1 MRTRNFQA
9 LLPRLREVWRLSLPA
24 ILTQITT
31 IAMQYIDS
39 AMVGRLGANASAAIG
54 LVASST
60 WLFNGVCYA
69 LSAGFS
75 VQVAHNIGA
84 GRDAEARSVVRHGLC
99 TALCVAG
106 ILCALGLS
114 IHSMLPTWLGGD
126 PAIRY
131 DASKYF
137 MVYALMIPFSQINS
151 LNSSFLQCSGDMVTP
166 SILNAVM
173 CALDVAFNA
182 LFIPRYGALG
192 AGLGSGLA
200 CAVISLVMAW
210 RCCFCNAALRLRRK
224 ETGRF
229 ESEILRKALKIGL
242 PVAVQEAAMCGAQVA
257 ATTIIAP
264 LGAVAIAAHS
274 FAVTAESLC
283 YMPGYGIGAAATT
296 LVGRNIGAG
305 KHAEAKRC
313 GNICTAMGG
322 VFMGV
327 TGAVM
332 MLICPLVFRM
342 LTPDAEVRMLAAQ
355 VLRIGLLAEP
365 LYGVSIVAAGALRGA
380 GDTLVPSLMN
390 LASIWGVRLG
400 LALVLTPRFGLRGMW
415 TAMAVELCVRGLL
428 MLLRQRTTKYYEHSV
443 VQTGEAAPICEEA

>member
-1 MRTRNFQA
+1 MRKGTWRDLRPEIA
-9 LLPRLREVWRLSLPA
+9 LVWRLSLPA

-31 IAMQYIDS
+31 IVMQYIDS
-39 AMVGRLGANASAAIG
+39 AMVGARGANASAAIG

-60 WLFNGVCYA
+60 WLFGGLTSAVA
-69 LSAGFS
+69 AGFY
-75 VQVAHNIGA
+75 VQVAHQIGA
-84 GRDAEARSVVRHGLC
+84 ENDAEARNVVRHGLL
-99 TALCVAG
+99 TALVLSG
-106 ILCALGLS
+106 LLALGGALLS
-114 IHSMLPTWLGGD
+114 KPLPGLLGGG
-126 PAIRY
+126 AELHR
-131 DASKYF
+131 DAAAYF
-137 MVYALMIPFSQINS
+137 LVFALCSG
-151 LNSSFLQCSGDMVTP
+151 FLQCSGDMVTP

-173 CALDVAFNA
+173 CALDVAFNT
-182 LFIPRYGALG
+182 LFIPRYGVLG
-192 AGLGSGLA
+192 AGLGTGLA

-342 LTPDAEVRMLAAQ
+342 LTPDAEVRTLAAQ

-443 VQTGEAAPICEEA
+443 VQTGEAAPMCEEA

>member
-1 MRTRNFQA
+1 MRKGTWRDLRPEIA
-9 LLPRLREVWRLSLPA
+9 LVWRLSLPA

-31 IAMQYIDS
+31 IVMQYIDS
-39 AMVGRLGANASAAIG
+39 AMVGARGANASAAIG

-60 WLFNGVCYA
+60 WLFGGLTSAVA
-69 LSAGFS
+69 AGFY
-75 VQVAHNIGA
+75 VQVAHQIGA
-84 GRDAEARSVVRHGLC
+84 ENDAEARNVVRHGLL
-99 TALCVAG
+99 TALVLSG
-106 ILCALGLS
+106 LLALGGALLS
-114 IHSMLPTWLGGD
+114 KPLPGLLGGG
-126 PAIRY
+126 AELHR
-131 DASKYF
+131 DAAAYF
-137 MVYALMIPFSQINS
+137 LVFALALPFQQ
-151 LNSSFLQCSGDMVTP
+151 LNALCSGFLQCSGDMVTP

-173 CALDVAFNA
+173 CALDVAFNT
-182 LFIPRYGALG
+182 LFIPRYGVLG
-192 AGLGSGLA
+192 AGLGTGLA

-342 LTPDAEVRMLAAQ
+342 LTPDADAGGAGAAHRTACGTA
-355 VLRIGLLAEP
+355 LRRVDCGGGRSARRGRYAGAKFDESGEHLGCPA
-365 LYGVSIVAAGALRGA
+365 GAGARADAALWAVGHVDGDGRGALRA
-380 GDTLVPSLMN
+380 
-390 LASIWGVRLG
+390 
-400 LALVLTPRFGLRGMW
+400 
-415 TAMAVELCVRGLL
+415 
-428 MLLRQRTTKYYEHSV
+428 RTV
-443 VQTGEAAPICEEA
+443 DAAPPADNEIL

>member
-1 MRTRNFQA
+1 MRKGTWRA
-9 LLPRLREVWRLSLPA
+9 LRPEIALVWRLSLPA

-31 IAMQYIDS
+31 IVMQYSDS
-39 AMVGRLGANASAAIG
+39 AMVGARGANASAAIG

-60 WLFNGVCYA
+60 WLFGGLTSAVA
-69 LSAGFS
+69 AGFY
-75 VQVAHNIGA
+75 VQVAHQIGA
-84 GRDAEARSVVRHGLC
+84 ENDAEARNVVRHGLISALILSGLLALGGALLSKPLPGLLGGGAELHRDAAAYFLVFALALPFQQLN
-99 TALCVAG
+99 ALCSG
-106 ILCALGLS
+106 
-114 IHSMLPTWLGGD
+114 
-126 PAIRY
+126 
-131 DASKYF
+131 
-137 MVYALMIPFSQINS
+137 
-151 LNSSFLQCSGDMVTP
+151 FLQCSGDMVTP
-166 SILNAVM
+166 SVLNAVM

-182 LFIPRYGALG
+182 LFIPRYGVLG
-192 AGLGSGLA
+192 AGLGTGLA
-200 CAVISLVMAW
+200 CVVISLVMAW
-210 RCCFCNAALRLRRK
+210 RCCFCNAALRLNRK
-224 ETGRF
+224 ERNRF
-229 ESEILRKALKIGL
+229 EDEILRKALKIGL
-242 PVAVQEAAMCGAQVA
+242 PVAVQEAAMCGAQVV

-264 LGAVAIAAHS
+264 RGAVSIAAHS

-327 TGAVM
+327 TGAIM
-332 MLICPLVFRM
+332 MLLCPLVFRM
-342 LTPDAEVRMLAAQ
+342 LTPDPEVRTLAAQ

-380 GDTLVPSLMN
+380 GDTLVPSVMN

-400 LALVLTPRFGLRGMW
+400 LALWLTPRFGLRGMW

-428 MLLRQRTTKYYEHSV
+428 MLLRQRTTKYYAHSV
-443 VQTGEAAPICEEA
+443 VQTQEMCEE

>member
-1 MRTRNFQA
+1 M
-9 LLPRLREVWRLSLPA
+9 
-24 ILTQITT
+24 
-31 IAMQYIDS
+31 Y
-39 AMVGRLGANASAAIG
+39 
-54 LVASST
+54 
-60 WLFNGVCYA
+60 
-69 LSAGFS
+69 
-75 VQVAHNIGA
+75 
-84 GRDAEARSVVRHGLC
+84 
-99 TALCVAG
+99 
-106 ILCALGLS
+106 
-114 IHSMLPTWLGGD
+114 
-126 PAIRY
+126 
-131 DASKYF
+131 
-137 MVYALMIPFSQINS
+137 
-151 LNSSFLQCSGDMVTP
+151 
-166 SILNAVM
+166 
-173 CALDVAFNA
+173 
-182 LFIPRYGALG
+182 
-192 AGLGSGLA
+192 
-200 CAVISLVMAW
+200 
-210 RCCFCNAALRLRRK
+210 
-224 ETGRF
+224 
-229 ESEILRKALKIGL
+229 
-242 PVAVQEAAMCGAQVA
+242 GAQVA

-342 LTPDAEVRMLAAQ
+342 LTPDAEVRTLAAQ